1 MNQYVEVTERLMI
14 TNAFLKLPRNAKN
27 LATLK
32 ITKNES
38 CTG

>member
-1 MNQYVEVTERLMI
+1 MNQYVEVDGKTYDNKCIFEA
-14 TNAFLKLPRNAKN
+14 TKKCKN